1 MAVTGDLGGQQITLN
16 NAAQEETLA
25 RILAIMSSANNANSP
40 EYQKLLASSAN
51 AAAASIKQSGQNVA
65 GLGIEADNAKFG
77 VGGLGRAATGA
88 KRYMDSFGASMT
100 SLGNTLNS
108 TDPYGMT
115 TGLVNQTAQ
124 LAQAAVGGLAGAFG
138 PIGAVLGGVA
148 KAGIGAAAALTGI
161 FVGAMSK
168 TTAEFNKMQ
177 GAGALF
183 GGDLISTRRAAHG
196 AGLTMEQLSG
206 VIGKAGK
213 SLAVF
218 GGQTSKGAREFGQAN
233 AQLIAS
239 QGDQMLRMGIGYEE
253 MGIRTA
259 EYMETLQ
266 LSGQRMG
273 SFGTSTADVAA
284 GAARLAKQQKMM
296 SALNGDTIE
305 AEKAKQKAVRQDA
318 AFQATISQMSVD
330 QRNEMEALMR
340 QFPHLSGA
348 IKEAAL
354 TGDAFSVEGS
364 MAVENAGL
372 MGTLVMDA
380 IKNVREGTNVTGQL
394 DNVLSTA
401 EANAEQVAKDQA
413 RVAEMASM
421 SIFGTGNAAIESAVQ
436 QFLPLQEASM
446 KANTQAYTN
455 IKTDMESLQ
464 GSASAAT
471 TAMTDVAKEFQNA
484 QVNVSKIFTEFLDSG
499 GGKVMIEAVTMPIKA
514 LGLAIQTASDTIAG
528 KKSAVLGGADR
539 LDPEKMKGYATERD
553 KLQAQLADPSK
564 MQAGEVQAAQK
575 RLDEINKMF
584 LQMEDPKAIE
594 YFSSAKDKLQSLI
607 TDIQKRAS
615 ISTADQKFAQYNAS
629 MMDESSGATGSF
641 NKKQAEEMEAQ
652 RQEQLA
658 KEAEAAQKRL
668 DEINKIMPANEQS
681 EQSGFDM
688 TVDILVKVYKALTD
702 QTDTLERAIKQI
714 D

>member
-25 RILAIMSSANNANSP
+25 RILAVMSSANNANSP
-40 EYQKLLASSAN
+40 EYQKLLAQSAN
-51 AAAASIKQSGQNVA
+51 AAAQSIKQSGQSVS

-177 GAGALF
+177 AGGALF
-183 GGDLISTRRAAHG
+183 GGDLIATRRAAHG

-206 VIGKAGK
+206 VVGKAGK

-218 GGQTSKGAREFGQAN
+218 GGQTSTGAREFGKAN

-239 QGDQMLRMGIGYEE
+239 QGDQMLRMGISYEE

-372 MGTLVMDA
+372 MGNLVMDA

-421 SIFGTGNAAIESAVQ
+421 SIFGTGNAMIESAVQ

-455 IKTDMESLQ
+455 IKTDMDTLQ
-464 GSASAAT
+464 NSASAAT

-499 GGKVMIEAVTMPIKA
+499 GGKVMIEAVTLPIKA
-514 LGLAIQTASDTIAG
+514 LGVAIQTASDTIAG
-528 KKSAVLGGADR
+528 KNSAAPGGADV
-539 LDPEKMKGYATERD
+539 LDPEKMRGYATERSQ
-553 KLQAQLADPSK
+553 LQAQLAD
-564 MQAGEVQAAQK
+564 
-575 RLDEINKMF
+575 
-584 LQMEDPKAIE
+584 
-594 YFSSAKDKLQSLI
+594 
-607 TDIQKRAS
+607 IQQRAS
-615 ISTADQKFAQYNAS
+615 INTADQKFAQYNAS

-658 KEAEAAQKRL
+658 KEAEAAQARL
-668 DEINKIMPANEQS
+668 DEINRIMPANEQS

-702 QTDTLERAIKQI
+702 QNDTLSRIATNTA